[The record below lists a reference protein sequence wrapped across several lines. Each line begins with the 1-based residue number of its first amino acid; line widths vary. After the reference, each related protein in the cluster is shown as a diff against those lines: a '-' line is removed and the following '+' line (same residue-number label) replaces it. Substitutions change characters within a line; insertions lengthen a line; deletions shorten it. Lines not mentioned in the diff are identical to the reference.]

1 LFKREQQRTD
11 AAPLTY
17 REYIFAVAPGT
28 SEKTAEDFLR
38 GQLRRVQG
46 VIEAIPAGKI
56 VNLAAVDAHVDG
68 KPTGRPLATLSW
80 KDWRGSVVVEFPRRR
95 SASRPPSRFFSE
107 PPTRPSMPP
116 PSELPRLV
124 SGPPKANGSDPPG
137 RLTAL
142 ESASAILPPAPAP
155 VVDGQQATQTD
166 VMDAPASATTDA
178 PTTDAPTNQP
188 GADQPAAPAM
198 SPPPRVVN
206 PDPFAVPP
214 SAVASPDP
222 FAIPAPPPSRRST
235 SSPRNRAVRVRAEDL
250 VADLFEAMHEMHF
263 LRDAVEAGDFC
274 LSLAMQEIPSRAGLV
289 HLYDINRRQFL
300 ITNAVGSGTA
310 AMLSRRHPETE
321 RVLSAAMRRRR
332 PLLIEDVEE
341 AATTCERYNE
351 LGGAKSVIVAP
362 VMQSGRFLGAI
373 ELLNPLDDQ
382 PYTPAERDAVMYIA
396 EQLAEFVAARGVVTD
411 PERIVAPR

>member
-1 LFKREQQRTD
+1 
-11 AAPLTY
+11 
-17 REYIFAVAPGT
+17 
-28 SEKTAEDFLR
+28 
-38 GQLRRVQG
+38 
-46 VIEAIPAGKI
+46 
-56 VNLAAVDAHVDG
+56 
-68 KPTGRPLATLSW
+68 
-80 KDWRGSVVVEFPRRR
+80 
-95 SASRPPSRFFSE
+95 
-107 PPTRPSMPP
+107 
-116 PSELPRLV
+116 
-124 SGPPKANGSDPPG
+124 
-137 RLTAL
+137 
-142 ESASAILPPAPAP
+142 
-155 VVDGQQATQTD
+155 
-166 VMDAPASATTDA
+166 
-178 PTTDAPTNQP
+178 
-188 GADQPAAPAM
+188 
-198 SPPPRVVN
+198 
-206 PDPFAVPP
+206 
-214 SAVASPDP
+214 
-222 FAIPAPPPSRRST
+222 
-235 SSPRNRAVRVRAEDL
+235 
-250 VADLFEAMHEMHF
+250 
-263 LRDAVEAGDFC
+263 VEAGDFC